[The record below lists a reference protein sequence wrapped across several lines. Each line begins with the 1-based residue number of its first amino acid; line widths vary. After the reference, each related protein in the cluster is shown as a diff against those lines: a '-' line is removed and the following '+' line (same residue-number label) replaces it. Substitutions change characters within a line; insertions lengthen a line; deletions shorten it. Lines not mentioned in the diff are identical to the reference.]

1 MMSWFSKLRTQQG
14 FFALGWTMSCW
25 LGQIITNLGWS
36 GLLDVWNYFD
46 ELLVKEVLVFILIWM
61 VKYLEKVLLVNH
73 MLNFDMLVQM
83 VHYCILGQ
91 TNNECYYMVKV
102 CIGDHFYL

>member
-1 MMSWFSKLRTQQG
+1 
-14 FFALGWTMSCW
+14 
-25 LGQIITNLGWS
+25 
-36 GLLDVWNYFD
+36 
-46 ELLVKEVLVFILIWM
+46 M

-102 CIGDHFYL
+102 CIGFLLFLRAVG